1 MNREATLYSERLE
14 LRHISSDELIALAE
28 QPESFFLYKL
38 RVPYVFENE
47 ENNKWLF
54 RKMFLKNTDERVGQM
69 SFHLPPDENGMI
81 EVGLDVEEMYRGNGF
96 ATEAL
101 KTFWLWACDQPEV
114 KILRYTVSASNHPSM
129 RIIQKFGFTHV
140 GQQIDDEDGPEEIFE
155 LSAATFRERYA
166 ATEAN

>member
-1 MNREATLYSERLE
+1 MNREATLYSGRLE

-38 RVPYVFENE
+38 RVPYVIENE

-54 RKMFLKNTDERVGQM
+54 RNMFLKNTDERVGQM

-81 EVGLDVEEMYRGNGF
+81 EVGLDVEEMYRRNGF

-129 RIIQKFGFTHV
+129 RIIQKFGFSHV
-140 GQQIDDEDGPEEIFE
+140 GQQIDEEDGPEEIFE
-155 LSAATFRERYA
+155 MSADVFKERFA
-166 ATEAN
+166 

>member
-38 RVPYVFENE
+38 RVPYVIENE

-54 RKMFLKNTDERVGQM
+54 RNMFLKNTDERVGQM
-69 SFHLPPDENGMI
+69 SFHLPPDEKGMV
-81 EVGLDVEEMYRGNGF
+81 EVGLDVEEKYRGNGF

-114 KILRYTVSASNHPSM
+114 RILRYTVSASNHPSM

-155 LSAATFRERYA
+155 MSADVFKERFA
-166 ATEAN
+166 

>member
-38 RVPYVFENE
+38 RVPYVIENE

-54 RKMFLKNTDERVGQM
+54 RNMFLKNTDERVGQM
-69 SFHLPPDENGMI
+69 SFHLPPDEKGMV
-81 EVGLDVEEMYRGNGF
+81 EVGLDVEEKYRGNGF

-114 KILRYTVSASNHPSM
+114 RILRYTVSASNHPSM

-155 LSAATFRERYA
+155 MSADVFKERFV
-166 ATEAN
+166 